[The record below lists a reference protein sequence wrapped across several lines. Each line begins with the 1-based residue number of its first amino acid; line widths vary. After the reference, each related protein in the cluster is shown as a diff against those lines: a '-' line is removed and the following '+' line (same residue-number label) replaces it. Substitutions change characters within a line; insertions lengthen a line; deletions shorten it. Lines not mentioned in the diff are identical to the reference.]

1 MPPVQS
7 YVRLTAGCARSLTAN
22 RVGGYPNLVPQ
33 AGGGYQ
39 GGAKFTGKEPPAM
52 PRGPVPLQ
60 AHQTIEPFAALLL
73 IAAPWIF
80 GFSDNDTAT
89 TLSVIVGVIVLIT
102 GMTTRW
108 RMSLVKLIPLRTH
121 FMMDLG
127 VGIALIVLP
136 FVAGFSDHG
145 GATRFFVIAGVLEL
159 GTALMTRWDE
169 REEVGPARSPRTT
182 TAR

>member
-1 MPPVQS
+1 M
-7 YVRLTAGCARSLTAN
+7 T
-22 RVGGYPNLVPQ
+22 
-33 AGGGYQ
+33 
-39 GGAKFTGKEPPAM
+39 
-52 PRGPVPLQ
+52 RGPVPLR
-60 AHQTIEPFAALLL
+60 AHQAIEPFAALLL

-89 TLSVIVGVIVLIT
+89 TLSVIAGVIVLVT
-102 GMTTRW
+102 GMSTRW

-121 FMMDLG
+121 FMMDVALG
-127 VGIALIVLP
+127 LALIVAP

-159 GTALMTRWDE
+159 ATALMTRWDE
-169 REEVGPARSPRTT
+169 REEVRADGGTRAT

>member
-1 MPPVQS
+1 
-7 YVRLTAGCARSLTAN
+7 
-22 RVGGYPNLVPQ
+22 
-33 AGGGYQ
+33 
-39 GGAKFTGKEPPAM
+39 M
-52 PRGPVPLQ
+52 PRGPLPLS
-60 AHQTIEPFAALLL
+60 AHQAIEPVAALLL

-89 TLSVIVGVIVLIT
+89 TLSVIIGVVVLLT
-102 GMTTRW
+102 GMSTRW
-108 RMSLVKLIPLRTH
+108 RMSVVKLIPLRTH

-159 GTALMTRWDE
+159 GTALMTRWDL
-169 REEVGPARSPRTT
+169 REEIGTERRTGPTPAS
-182 TAR
+182 

>member
-1 MPPVQS
+1 
-7 YVRLTAGCARSLTAN
+7 
-22 RVGGYPNLVPQ
+22 
-33 AGGGYQ
+33 
-39 GGAKFTGKEPPAM
+39 M

-89 TLSVIVGVIVLIT
+89 TLSVIAGVLVLAT
-102 GMTTRW
+102 GMSTRW

-121 FMMDLG
+121 FMMDVGL
-127 VGIALIVLP
+127 GIALIVAP

-145 GATRFFVIAGVLEL
+145 GATRFFVIAARARHRAHDAL
-159 GTALMTRWDE
+159 GRARGSPAQREKPRHRDALSARSDNRAPRRRGAVGNYGT
-169 REEVGPARSPRTT
+169 GPASHRCS
-182 TAR
+182 ARPKASFQSSA

>member
-1 MPPVQS
+1 
-7 YVRLTAGCARSLTAN
+7 
-22 RVGGYPNLVPQ
+22 
-33 AGGGYQ
+33 
-39 GGAKFTGKEPPAM
+39 M
-52 PRGPVPLQ
+52 PRGPVPLR
-60 AHQTIEPFAALLL
+60 AHQAMEPFAALLL

-89 TLSVIVGVIVLIT
+89 TLSVIVGVVVLLT
-102 GMTTRW
+102 GMSTRW

-127 VGIALIVLP
+127 VGVALILLP

-159 GTALMTRWDE
+159 GTALMTRWDA
-169 REEVGPARSPRTT
+169 REEVRAERGTRASATR
-182 TAR
+182 